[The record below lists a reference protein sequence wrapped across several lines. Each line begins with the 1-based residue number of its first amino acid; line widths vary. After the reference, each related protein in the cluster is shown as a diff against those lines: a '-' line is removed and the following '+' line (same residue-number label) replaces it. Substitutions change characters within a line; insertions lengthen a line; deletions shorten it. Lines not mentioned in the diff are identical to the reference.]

1 VFLDYLTRMKCVWA
15 MNCSHYNTLMRS
27 DDDSIV
33 LSLSM
38 WFFHVK
44 MDKIVKAPDE
54 VATVEVAGMLTGIF
68 ATA

>member
-1 VFLDYLTRMKCVWA
+1 MWA

-38 WFFHVK
+38 WFFSREKWTKLLKHL
-44 MDKIVKAPDE
+44 MR
-54 VATVEVAGMLTGIF
+54 
-68 ATA
+68 

>member
-1 VFLDYLTRMKCVWA
+1 
-15 MNCSHYNTLMRS
+15 MRS

-68 ATA
+68 ATAWKSLAVYMHWLLF